1 MPRGRG
7 GKRDGVIGKNYAN
20 RTDLQGQNVV
30 AAQPQN
36 QPGQIMAAKA
46 AGGQAYGA
54 AGAQEAAMKAV
65 PVANTA
71 LPTATTS
78 QGQPTARGGR
88 TLTPLTEPVD
98 PSISLFHGMDNVSG
112 GGGSEALI
120 QPLQNTDQVRA
131 LALLDQLPD
140 EYLTPQIN
148 MIKTYLRAQADNG
161 LMQ

>member
-7 GKRDGVIGKNYAN
+7 GKRDGVVGKNYAN

-54 AGAQEAAMKAV
+54 AGAQEAAMKAI
-65 PVANTA
+65 PIANTGT
-71 LPTATTS
+71 PTATGGAS
-78 QGQPTARGGR
+78 QSAPQRPP
-88 TLTPLTEPVD
+88 LTRLTEPVD
-98 PSISLFHGMDNVSG
+98 PSISLFHGMDNVAG

-140 EYLTPQIN
+140 EYMTPQIN